1 MANERLFHIGIKA
14 MIENDKDEILLMH
27 ESGANHRPPMD
38 DYWDLPGGRMS
49 EGENALQTLNREIEE
64 ETGITKFDNP
74 KFKTAVISN
83 HEIKLS
89 DIITVGIALMV
100 YEVTVSPNAKIT
112 LSDEHIGYEWVS
124 RAEAKTRLAHKY
136 PKEFTD
142 QL

>member
-1 MANERLFHIGIKA
+1 MANEQLFHIGIKA
-14 MIENDKDEILLMH
+14 MIEDDKGRILLMH
-27 ESGANHRPPMD
+27 ESGVNHHPTMD

-49 EGENALQTLNREIEE
+49 EGENALQTLKREIEE

-83 HEIKLS
+83 HQIKLPNQL
-89 DIITVGIALMV
+89 TVTIALMV
-100 YEVTVSPNAKIT
+100 YQVTIAPKAKIK

-124 RAEAKTRLAHKY
+124 RAEAKVRLTHKY

-142 QL
+142 HL